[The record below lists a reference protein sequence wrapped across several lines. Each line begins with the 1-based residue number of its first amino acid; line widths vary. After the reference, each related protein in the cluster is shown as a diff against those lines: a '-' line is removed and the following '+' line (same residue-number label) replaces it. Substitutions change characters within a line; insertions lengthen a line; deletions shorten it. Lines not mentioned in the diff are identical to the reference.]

1 MRVDGARLT
10 PPIATLYDLLVF
22 SLFPPASGH

>member
-10 PPIATLYDLLVF
+10 PPIGSLYDLLDFPVF
-22 SLFPPASGH
+22 PNACGH